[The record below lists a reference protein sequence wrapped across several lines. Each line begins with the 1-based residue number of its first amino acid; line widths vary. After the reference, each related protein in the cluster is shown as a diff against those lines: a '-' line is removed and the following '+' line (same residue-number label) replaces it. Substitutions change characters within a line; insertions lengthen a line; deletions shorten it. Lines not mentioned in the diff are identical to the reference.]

1 APGEHMLTLR
11 VDPDHLGPVQV
22 RAHIGADGIR
32 IELVGATDAARD
44 SLRGLL
50 TDLRRDL
57 SATGMNATLTPAADT
72 AGQQSRNPGGAADLF
87 GGQQGARG
95 ETGTPGGTQAQRD
108 RGASAWTAPD
118 QSHDARS
125 AASTSHGALGVDVLV

>member
-1 APGEHMLTLR
+1 MLTLR
-11 VDPDHLGPVQV
+11 VDPEHLGPVQV

-57 SATGMNATLTPAADT
+57 SATGMNATLSLAADT
-72 AGQQSRNPGGAADLF
+72 AGQQSRHPAGTGDLA
-87 GGQQGARG
+87 GGQQDTSARG
-95 ETGTPGGTQAQRD
+95 GPRDQRD
-108 RGASAWTAPD
+108 GATSPWAAPD
-118 QSHDARS
+118 QTTEART
-125 AASTSHGALGVDVLV
+125 AASTDPGAHGVDVLI